1 MIIPMKK
8 YSFLVYHRDYDGF
21 LHNLRE
27 LGVVHLIEK
36 ENDISDNIRE
46 KYQQTDKVE
55 KAIRFLR
62 KREVE
67 LTEPSDDT
75 ANGKKIF
82 SHISE
87 MQNQLEHHQHS
98 LASIQ
103 KEINEIL
110 PWGDFSLDLL
120 KQLENNGIKVR
131 FFVTQTR
138 KYDPSWEEQYPVQV
152 INHAGGNIY
161 FVLVDRGQDD
171 IDIAAEEVR
180 FPSNSLRDLR
190 AIQEKILKDIRDIG
204 EKLDEYAAKSIPA
217 IEKYKNSLL
226 QNVEYEKAVFHTARE
241 AEERLMIVEGW
252 VPDHKIEDLN
262 TYLEK
267 SSVVYITTEADPEEK
282 VPILLKNKKFAKKF
296 ELIGELYSLP
306 KYSELDLTPFFAPF
320 YTLFFGFCLGD
331 AGYGILIAVL
341 ALIAGRKVQKNL
353 KPVTSLIFYLG
364 LSTLFFGLIGGTLF
378 GINLYETN
386 LPVYSSLQEYFKSQN
401 TDINNILFYLS
412 LILGGVQIIFGMIL
426 KAVNET
432 IQFGWKLA
440 LGTIGWICL
449 ILGSVTVVLINK
461 LGGVDMETL
470 KPVLYGVLGVSG
482 LLILF
487 LNNLKRNILMN
498 LGIGPW
504 NSYNMITGIVGDL
517 LSYIRLFALGISSA
531 ILGYVFNSLAV
542 SMSGDIPVLSIVFMV
557 IILVIGHSINIFM
570 SGLGSFVHPMRLTF
584 VEFYK
589 NAGFSGG
596 GRKYNPFKKLV

>member
-8 YSFLVYHRDYDGF
+8 YSFLVYHRDYEDF
-21 LHNLRE
+21 LHDLRE
-27 LGVVHLIEK
+27 LGVVHLIERQQ
-36 ENDISDNIRE
+36 DISDDIRG
-46 KYQQTDKVE
+46 KYQQIDSVE
-55 KAIRFLR
+55 KTIRFLR
-62 KREVE
+62 KREIE
-67 LTEPSDDT
+67 KTEASAT
-75 ANGKKIF
+75 AEGEKVF
-82 SHISE
+82 SHIAE

-98 LASIQ
+98 LANIQ

-120 KQLENNGIKVR
+120 KQLKDNGIKVR

-152 INHAGGNIY
+152 INNTGGNIY
-161 FVLVDRGQDD
+161 FIMVERDQEETDLP
-171 IDIAAEEVR
+171 AEEVK
-180 FPSNSLRDLR
+180 FPSHSLKELR
-190 AIQEKILKDIRDIG
+190 TTQEEIRKNIQNIDDKFN
-204 EKLDEYAAKSIPA
+204 EYAATSLPSL
-217 IEKYKNSLL
+217 EKYKNSLL
-226 QNVEYEKAVFHTARE
+226 QNVEYEKAVFHTSRE
-241 AEERLMIVEGW
+241 AEERLMVVEGW
-252 VPDHKIEDLN
+252 VPNDKEESIN
-262 TYLEK
+262 NYLEK
-267 SSVVYITTEADPEEK
+267 SAVVYITSEADPEEK
-282 VPILLKNKKFAKKF
+282 VPILLKNKGFAKKF

-306 KYSELDLTPFFAPF
+306 KYNELDLTPFFAPF

-331 AGYGILIAVL
+331 AGYGILLAVA
-341 ALIAGRKVQKNL
+341 ALFAGRKVQKEL
-353 KPVTSLIFYLG
+353 KAVTTLVFYLG

-386 LPVYSSLQEYFKSQN
+386 LPVYSSLQQYFKSEG
-401 TDINNILFYLS
+401 TDINNLLFYLS

-440 LGTIGWICL
+440 LGTIGWITL
-449 ILGSVTVVLINK
+449 LVGSVTIVLISK
-461 LGGVDMETL
+461 IGGVDMETL
-470 KPVLYGVLGVSG
+470 KPALYVVLGVSG

-498 LGIGPW
+498 FGIGLW
-504 NSYNMITGIVGDL
+504 TSYNMVTGIVGDL

-531 ILGYVFNSLAV
+531 ILGFVFNSLAV
-542 SMSGDIPVLSIVFMV
+542 SMSGNIPVLSIVFMV

-596 GRKYNPFKKLV
+596 GKKYNPFKKLV

>member
-8 YSFLVYHRDYDGF
+8 YSFLVYHRDYEDF
-21 LHNLRE
+21 LHDLRE
-27 LGVVHLIEK
+27 LGVVHLIERQQ
-36 ENDISDNIRE
+36 DISDDIRG
-46 KYQQTDKVE
+46 KYQQIDSVE
-55 KAIRFLR
+55 KTIRFLR
-62 KREVE
+62 KREIE
-67 LTEPSDDT
+67 KTEASAT
-75 ANGKKIF
+75 AEGEKVF
-82 SHISE
+82 SHIAE

-98 LASIQ
+98 LANIQ

-120 KQLENNGIKVR
+120 KQLKDNGIKVR

-152 INHAGGNIY
+152 INNTGGNIY
-161 FVLVDRGQDD
+161 FIMVERDHEETDLP
-171 IDIAAEEVR
+171 AEEVK
-180 FPSNSLRDLR
+180 FPSHSLKELR
-190 AIQEKILKDIRDIG
+190 TTQEEIRKNIQNIDDKFN
-204 EKLDEYAAKSIPA
+204 EYAATSLPSL
-217 IEKYKNSLL
+217 EKYKNSLL
-226 QNVEYEKAVFHTARE
+226 QNVEYEKAVFHTSRE
-241 AEERLMIVEGW
+241 AEERLMVVEGW
-252 VPDHKIEDLN
+252 VPNDKEESIN
-262 TYLEK
+262 NYLEK
-267 SSVVYITTEADPEEK
+267 SAVVYIISEADPEEK
-282 VPILLKNKKFAKKF
+282 VPILLKNKGFAKKF

-306 KYSELDLTPFFAPF
+306 KYNELDLTPFFAPF

-331 AGYGILIAVL
+331 AGYGILLAVA
-341 ALIAGRKVQKNL
+341 ALFAGRKVQKEL
-353 KPVTSLIFYLG
+353 KAVTTLVFYLG

-386 LPVYSSLQEYFKSQN
+386 LPVYSSLQQYFKSEG
-401 TDINNILFYLS
+401 TDINNLLFYLS

-440 LGTIGWICL
+440 LGTIGWITL
-449 ILGSVTVVLINK
+449 IVGSVTVVLISK

-470 KPVLYGVLGVSG
+470 KPVLYVVLGVSG

-498 LGIGPW
+498 FGIGLW
-504 NSYNMITGIVGDL
+504 NSYNMVTGIVGDL

-542 SMSGDIPVLSIVFMV
+542 SMSGNIPVLSLIFMV

-596 GRKYNPFKKLV
+596 GKKYNPFKKLV